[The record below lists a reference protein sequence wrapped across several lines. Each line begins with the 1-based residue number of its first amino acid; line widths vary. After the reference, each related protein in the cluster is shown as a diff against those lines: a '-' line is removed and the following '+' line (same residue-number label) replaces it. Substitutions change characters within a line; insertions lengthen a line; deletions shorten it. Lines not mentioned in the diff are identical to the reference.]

1 MKLLNTAIVA
11 MLVAVAAMFA
21 MFAAPTV
28 DAAQAALAIVV
39 AATLI
44 SYVLVRVDDVMWRRE
59 QARQRLKRIATQAY
73 NNNYS
78 KWS

>member
-11 MLVAVAAMFA
+11 MLVAVAATFA

-28 DAAQAALAIVV
+28 AAAQAALAVVV

-44 SYVLVRVDDVMWRRE
+44 SYVLVRVDDHMWRRE
-59 QARQRLKRIATQAY
+59 QVRQRLKRIATEAY

-78 KWS
+78 MWS